1 MLNAGSRQ
9 HAEDLF
15 FYLGMKYEI
24 NILLKSFKGAL
35 SPRAAFFSVKLDR
48 RLKGKRICRYLPPQI
63 WSAPPSPSP
72 TSIWVVNPCRTCE
85 NVWEGKRHFKCQTS
99 AFSSHRKLIGL
110 WHLDCEFFLLFCC
123 LQETKYVKR
132 PTRYHLPCRGNRGIF
147 FFFWEYFYYLIWLC
161 IRTEVALGV

>member
-9 HAEDLF
+9 QAEDF
-15 FYLGMKYEI
+15 FLIWGWNMKSI
-24 NILLKSFKGAL
+24 FCLNHLRVLWAHAQL
-35 SPRAAFFSVKLDR
+35 FFSVKLDR

-72 TSIWVVNPCRTCE
+72 TSIWVVNPCRTRE
-85 NVWEGKRHFKCQTS
+85 NVWEGKRNFKCQTS

-110 WHLDCEFFLLFCC
+110 WHLDCEFFFCC
-123 LQETKYVKR
+123 FVASRRLNMSRDRLGITW
-132 PTRYHLPCRGNRGIF
+132 NRGIF